1 MPVISATQE
10 AEAGGLSWGEE
21 QTDLHHELQPG
32 QESKTVKNK
41 RKECA
46 FIKFYLSNHNIDVL
60 QPGILAKEPGMGL
73 KALGNEKS
81 KVGS

>member
-21 QTDLHHELQPG
+21 QTDLHNELQPG

-46 FIKFYLSNHNIDVL
+46 FIKFYLSNHNISEVLAHWELFVL
-60 QPGILAKEPGMGL
+60 QDK
-73 KALGNEKS
+73 KT
-81 KVGS
+81 